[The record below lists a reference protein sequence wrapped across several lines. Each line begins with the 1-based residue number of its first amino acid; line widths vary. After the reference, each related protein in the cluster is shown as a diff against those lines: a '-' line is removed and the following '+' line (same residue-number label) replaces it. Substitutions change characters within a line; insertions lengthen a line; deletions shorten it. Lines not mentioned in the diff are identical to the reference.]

1 MIYIVKHKEYDN
13 PIPKGYKEL
22 YVGTLYNGTGKNIN
36 ELNLYLNEVTAMYQL
51 RYHCDD
57 DIIGL
62 VHYRRFFVKDNEVLK
77 YEDAEKILQD
87 YDIILCPFYPAE
99 QGIYKQMRVD
109 FLPVERIMLDRYKN
123 ILCKRVPGIAEYF
136 KNETR
141 LIPRNMFVA
150 KRELMNK
157 YFDWMLPIAE
167 DMTREFIKH
176 DVNIVPQKRLLG
188 YLFERVFGYW
198 VFENDLKIKNIEYME
213 V

>member
-13 PIPKGYKEL
+13 PVPQGYKEL
-22 YVGTLYNGTGKNIN
+22 GVGKLYDGTGKNIN
-36 ELNLYLNEVTAMYQL
+36 DLNLYLNEVTAMYQL

-62 VHYRRFFVKDNEVLK
+62 VHYRRFFFKDDEILTL
-77 YEDAEKILQD
+77 EDAEKILQD

-99 QGIYKQMRVD
+99 QGIYQQMRVD
-109 FLPVERIMLDRYKN
+109 FLQVERLMLDRYRN
-123 ILCKRVPGIAEYF
+123 ILCKQIPDIAEC
-136 KNETR
+136 E
-141 LIPRNMFVA
+141 LINQ
-150 KRELMNK
+150 

-167 DMTREFIKH
+167 NMTREFIKH

-198 VFENDLKIKNIEYME
+198 IFKNDLKIKNIEYKE
-213 V
+213 I